1 MSELTEL
8 EKKVI
13 DTHAYSYATGYFK
26 TMNKLER
33 LEKAVVDAA
42 PAYADAADA
51 YAVAEAA
58 FIKVR
63 KELKD
68 YLKEQDND

>member
-1 MSELTEL
+1 MTE
-8 EKKVI
+8 
-13 DTHAYSYATGYFK
+13 
-26 TMNKLER
+26 LER

-68 YLKEQDND
+68 YLKEQDNG